1 MTTKEQHSKSL
12 AIHKLPVMILGMILG
27 SAFHF
32 SAVNASCVVT
42 VISDSIPDDNMNMIY
57 CVVEEMPQFQGESVE
72 QWIAKNV
79 KYPQEAM
86 EKNIQGK
93 VFVQFVVEKD
103 GSVSNVTIV
112 RGQDSLLNDETLRVI
127 KLMPP
132 WKPGKQHGAPVR
144 VSYTLP
150 INFALKNPEPPQP
163 VQIRNQADNVYQK
176 VDEMPVFSKGQP
188 QVWVAKNVKYPMVA
202 AKNGIQGKVFVQFV
216 VEKDGSVSGIE
227 LLRGVHPLLNQ
238 EALRVVGSMPG
249 WTPGK
254 IKGEPVRCS
263 YTIPISFRLS
273 K

>member
-1 MTTKEQHSKSL
+1 MATNEQHSKSPV
-12 AIHKLPVMILGMILG
+12 IHKLPVIILVMILG
-27 SAFHF
+27 SAFHI
-32 SAVNASCVVT
+32 SMANASRVAT
-42 VISDSIPDDNMNMIY
+42 VISDSIPADDMDMLFY
-57 CVVEEMPQFQGESVE
+57 VVEEMPQFQGEPVE

-103 GSVSNVTIV
+103 GSISNVKII
-112 RGQDSLLNDETLRVI
+112 RGQDSLLNDETIRVI
-127 KLMPP
+127 KSMPP
-132 WKPGKQHGAPVR
+132 WKPGKLRGVPVR

-150 INFALKNPEPPQP
+150 INFTLKNPEPP
-163 VQIRNQADNVYQK
+163 VQIRKQADNVYQK
-176 VDEMPVFSKGQP
+176 VDEIPVFSKGQP
-188 QVWVAKNVKYPMVA
+188 QVWVAKNVRYPVVA
-202 AKNGIQGKVFVQFV
+202 AKNGIQGKVYVQFV
-216 VEKDGSVSGIE
+216 VEKDGSVSDIE

-238 EALRVVGSMPG
+238 EALRVVKSMPR

-263 YTIPISFRLS
+263 YTIPIVFMLS